1 MISCIAI
8 DDEPRALNVI
18 KNHVSKVD
26 FLDLK
31 ESFVDPFKAISYLN
45 EHSVDL
51 IFLDINMPDISGF
64 EFLKHLSGK
73 PAFIFTTAHSEYA
86 IQSYE
91 VEAIDYLLKPFDFS
105 RFLLAATKAKN
116 KLSES
121 DNSMVSREFL
131 FLNTGLS
138 KQKVLID
145 DILYME
151 SDGNYVNYITK
162 SGKLMIR
169 ASIKETLNMLP
180 SSHFVQIHRSF
191 IVSLR
196 WVEKIQDNH
205 VYISDKEIPIGNTYK
220 SKLLKLIDQFTG

>member
-1 MISCIAI
+1 MITCIAI

-26 FLDLK
+26 FLELK

-45 EHSVDL
+45 EQPVDL

-64 EFLKHLSGK
+64 EFLKHLSAK

-116 KLSES
+116 KLSEN
-121 DNSMVSREFL
+121 DNSTVSKEFL

-138 KQKVLID
+138 KQKVLVDEIF
-145 DILYME
+145 YVE
-151 SDGNYVNYITK
+151 SDGNYMNYITK
-162 SGKLMIR
+162 NGKLMIR
-169 ASIKETLNMLP
+169 ASIKETLNTLP
-180 SSHFVQIHRSF
+180 SSRFVQIHRSF

-196 WVEKIQDNH
+196 WIEKIQDNH
-205 VYISDKEIPIGNTYK
+205 VYISGKEIPIGNTYK
-220 SKLLKLIDQFTG
+220 SKLLKLIDQFSG

>member
-1 MISCIAI
+1 MITCIAI
-8 DDEPRALNVI
+8 DDEPKALNVI
-18 KNHVSKVD
+18 KNHVSRID
-26 FLDLK
+26 FLDL
-31 ESFVDPFKAISYLN
+31 EETFVDPFKAISYLS

-64 EFLKHLSGK
+64 EFLKHLSAK

-91 VEAIDYLLKPFDFS
+91 VEAVDYLLKPFDFS

-116 KLSES
+116 KISEN
-121 DNSMVSREFL
+121 DITTVSKEFL

-145 DILYME
+145 DILFVE

-169 ASIKETLNMLP
+169 ASIKETLSILP
-180 SSHFVQIHRSF
+180 SSLFVQIHRSF

-205 VYISDKEIPIGNTYK
+205 IYISDKEIPIGNTYK

>member
-1 MISCIAI
+1 MITCIAI

-26 FLDLK
+26 FLELK

-64 EFLKHLSGK
+64 EFLKHLSTK
-73 PAFIFTTAHSEYA
+73 PIFIFTTAHSEYA

-116 KLSES
+116 KLSENDS
-121 DNSMVSREFL
+121 STVSREFL

-138 KQKVLID
+138 KQKVLVD

-162 SGKLMIR
+162 NGKLMIR
-169 ASIKETLNMLP
+169 ASIKETLNTLP